1 MSRLP
6 KMVGISRLKP
16 LHVKWGAAV
25 IALLVFM
32 GITLAINGKTGQR
45 LKSLQNEA
53 ASFETVRAE
62 YASIRTTLEPYERKL
77 LAPIASASEA
87 VQEAAGEAGIKKNLS
102 ALKPFAEPASK
113 GFRKSGVEVKIEGIT
128 LNELLNLI
136 YRMENHAN
144 LLLVKDFALKTRF
157 GSNGL
162 NDVTLQVVLVTKEHG

>member
-1 MSRLP
+1 MTGLS
-6 KMVGISRLKP
+6 KMAGMARLKP
-16 LHVKWGAAV
+16 LHVKLGAAV

-32 GITLAINGKTGQR
+32 GLTLAVNGKTGQR

-53 ASFETVRAE
+53 ASFDSARAE
-62 YASIRTTLEPYERKL
+62 YESIRSTLEPYERKL
-77 LAPIASASEA
+77 LAPVASASEA
-87 VQEAAGEAGIKKNLS
+87 VQEAASEAGIKKNLS

-157 GSNGL
+157 GSAGL
-162 NDVTLQVVLVTKEHG
+162 NDVTLQVVLVTKENG

>member
-1 MSRLP
+1 MTGLP
-6 KMVGISRLKP
+6 KMARMSWLKP
-16 LHVKWGAAV
+16 LHVKWGAGV

-32 GITLAINGKTGQR
+32 GLTLAINGKAGGR
-45 LKSLQNEA
+45 LKSLQNET
-53 ASFETVRAE
+53 ASFESERAE
-62 YASIRTTLEPYERKL
+62 YESIRAALEPYERKL
-77 LAPIASASEA
+77 LAPAASASEA

-136 YRMENHAN
+136 YRMERHAN

-157 GSNGL
+157 GSAGL
-162 NDVTLQVVLVTKEHG
+162 NDVTLQVVLVTKENG